1 MSDGV
6 IVSITQDALMTA
18 VLVSAPILIVSL
30 VIGLVI
36 SVFQAMTQI
45 NEVTLTFVPKILG
58 VFAVAAI
65 MGPWMVGT
73 MVSYTTR
80 LYSTLPLIA
89 G

>member
-18 VLVSAPILIVSL
+18 MLVSAPILIVSL

>member
-1 MSDGV
+1 M
-6 IVSITQDALMTA
+6 TQDALMTA

-58 VFAVAAI
+58 VFAVSAI

>member
-6 IVSITQDALMTA
+6 IVSMTQDALMTA
-18 VLVSAPILIVSL
+18 ILVSAPILIVSL
-30 VIGLVI
+30 VIGLLI
-36 SVFQAMTQI
+36 SIFQAMTQI

-58 VFAVAAI
+58 VFAIAAI